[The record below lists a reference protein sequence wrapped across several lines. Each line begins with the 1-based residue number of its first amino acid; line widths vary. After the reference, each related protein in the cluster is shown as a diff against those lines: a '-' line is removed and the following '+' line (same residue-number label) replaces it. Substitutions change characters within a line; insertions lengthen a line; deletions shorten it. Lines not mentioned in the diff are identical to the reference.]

1 MKNDLSNFIGRK
13 ISVLCKKHVY
23 SKPQNTFSHQKKTET
38 IFLFSKMAKTID
50 NMTNHDFLRM
60 GWVYKIN
67 HNCVT
72 LEI

>member
-1 MKNDLSNFIGRK
+1 MIFQILSEERFLYYVKNM
-13 ISVLCKKHVY
+13 Y

-60 GWVYKIN
+60 GWWFIK
-67 HNCVT
+67 
-72 LEI
+72 